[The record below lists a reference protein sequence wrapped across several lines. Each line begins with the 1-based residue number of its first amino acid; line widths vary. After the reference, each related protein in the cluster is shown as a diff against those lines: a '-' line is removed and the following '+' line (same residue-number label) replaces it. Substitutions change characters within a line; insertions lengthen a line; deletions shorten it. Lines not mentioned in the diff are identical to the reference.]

1 MIEDKISQE
10 IKKIGEI
17 KEKLKGI
24 KKDIKEEEKIDND
37 QHRDLKKMAKDAKQ
51 QLKDFEE
58 EFLKDLQTD
67 EMYNKLREM
76 KIQKEEELAQTYE
89 HLFEHINKL
98 PQKLFM
104 LNLETESGMMRVQ
117 VQPEMRVYVN
127 GKEEKPKF

>member
-1 MIEDKISQE
+1 MIEDKISIE

-37 QHRDLKKMAKDAKQ
+37 QYRDYKKLLKEAKEQVKA
-51 QLKDFEE
+51 FEE
-58 EFLKDLQTD
+58 DFLKDLQQD
-67 EMYNKLREM
+67 ETYNKLREM
-76 KIQKEEELAQTYE
+76 KIQEDEKLANAYE
-89 HLFEHINKL
+89 KLFEHIGKL

-104 LNLETESGMMRVQ
+104 LNLDTESGMMRVQ